1 MAFCGACSS
10 RQKQAENE
18 RERCAQNSAG
28 NSCLFVCSLARLLAR
43 RWWWWSLRPRTMSSG
58 LRMPNCTTCTLRVG
72 AEEYFSVAMVDT
84 ARSGRRSGAL
94 AVCVAACYARGTT
107 NETNAHTQAKTR
119 GAATSARSLYLA
131 LERECA
137 GGRCRS
143 GYVGDILVRSL
154 SLSLSC
160 LRARLQAARQLNR
173 ANALR
178 LCCGCCC
185 LRAREEERQSAE
197 AGAKYPSCPG
207 GPADY
212 HGNVG
217 TELRVRYAA
226 PASPALPRF
235 VGLFARRP
243 PLLLRTE
250 RAASVCRR
258 CLVGWLVLRCSWRWW
273 L

>member
-1 MAFCGACSS
+1 MVVAAATYDVFGA
-10 RQKQAENE
+10 QDAE
-18 RERCAQNSAG
+18 
-28 NSCLFVCSLARLLAR
+28 LHHLHLAR
-43 RWWWWSLRPRTMSSG
+43 RRRRVLLGRHGGYRTKWTKEWRACCLCCCLLR
-58 LRMPNCTTCTLRVG
+58 
-72 AEEYFSVAMVDT
+72 
-84 ARSGRRSGAL
+84 ARHNQRDKRAHTSKDERRCYQCAL
-94 AVCVAACYARGTT
+94 ALSRAR
-107 NETNAHTQAKTR
+107 ERVR
-119 GAATSARSLYLA
+119 GRAVSVWICGGYSRSFARSL
-131 LERECA
+131 
-137 GGRCRS
+137 S
-143 GYVGDILVRSL
+143 V
-154 SLSLSC
+154 C

-217 TELRVRYAA
+217 AELRVRYAA
-226 PASPALPRF
+226 PASPAALPRF

-258 CLVGWLVLRCSWRWW
+258 CLVGVALLVAVVAMRIISLY
-273 L
+273 

>member
-1 MAFCGACSS
+1 M
-10 RQKQAENE
+10 
-18 RERCAQNSAG
+18 
-28 NSCLFVCSLARLLAR
+28 FVCSLARLLAR

-107 NETNAHTQAKTR
+107 NETNAHTHTSKDERRCYQCALALSRARERVR
-119 GAATSARSLYLA
+119 GRAVSVWICGGYSRSFARSL
-131 LERECA
+131 
-137 GGRCRS
+137 S
-143 GYVGDILVRSL
+143 V
-154 SLSLSC
+154 C

-197 AGAKYPSCPG
+197 AGPKYPSCPG

-243 PLLLRTE
+243 PLLAAAPAHRT
-250 RAASVCRR
+250 CG
-258 CLVGWLVLRCSWRWW
+258 VGM
-273 L
+273 